1 MKKTILL
8 TIALFIGTLINVQAQ
23 DEAFKED
30 ALKLTKMSSSAME
43 ANMGQI
49 FTMIPEDKVEDFKKE
64 LKPIMN
70 DFYEKLAVKSMDYYT
85 HEEVKELLKF
95 YNSDIGQKSLE
106 VSTKMTKESMSM
118 GQELNGKLM
127 PLIQKYTQ

>member
-30 ALKLTKMSSSAME
+30 ALKLTKMSSNAVE
-43 ANMGQI
+43 ASMGQVY
-49 FTMIPEDKVEDFKKE
+49 TMIPEDKVEDFKKE
-64 LKPIMN
+64 FKPIMN
-70 DFYEKLAVKSMDYYT
+70 DYYEKLAVKSMDYYT

-95 YNSDIGQKSLE
+95 YNSDIGQKLLD
-106 VSTKMTKESMSM
+106 VSTKITKESMIM
-118 GQELNGKLM
+118 AQELNGKLM